1 MLRRGTQRVLVGQ
14 GGICRIIL
22 CRDAAVVPQAQNAA
36 HRNVYGAVC
45 SFVCDPAK
53 LQKRYNIAIY
63 LDGGLSRIVVYG
75 FQIVYAVVAVVYIV
89 KPMQSCK
96 LFCDRLRF
104 FIKTFLSLKIARTP
118 SSTVSIITILNGI
131 VTKIPNTFEKVLTH
145 NTMAISHEF
154 AFVRGESVICIYT
167 HFLKCQWILLS

>member
-104 FIKTFLSLKIARTP
+104 FIKTFFIGVPARDDGLRVKKGHVGRRKLFQ
-118 SSTVSIITILNGI
+118 SAAAG
-131 VTKIPNTFEKVLTH
+131 KRQRCRKQRYEK
-145 NTMAISHEF
+145 
-154 AFVRGESVICIYT
+154 
-167 HFLKCQWILLS
+167 KCR